1 MKKIKISLEL
11 FSPVF
16 EKIEKISK
24 AQRMIIYC
32 GTITILIGAFVYFF
46 CLPKHKTIDKLN
58 QNYDKLEQQL
68 AAAKRNAMQLG
79 KFRNNMKKA
88 EKDYKLV
95 MKALP
100 EKQEIPALLAG
111 ISQAGKVVGLEF
123 LLFQPKAEIKKDF
136 YAEIP
141 VSIQVAGNYHNVGLF
156 FDKVA
161 TLPRI
166 VNIEKIKM
174 TTLKGG
180 DELITSCSA
189 VTYKFI
195 DEVPQKKP
203 EKKKK

>member
-1 MKKIKISLEL
+1 M
-11 FSPVF
+11 
-16 EKIEKISK
+16 
-24 AQRMIIYC
+24 
-32 GTITILIGAFVYFF
+32 IGAFVYFC
-46 CLPKHKTIDKLN
+46 CLPKHRTIDKLN

-79 KFRNNMKKA
+79 KFRNNIKKA
-88 EKDYKLV
+88 EKDYKIV

-174 TTLKGG
+174 TALKGG
-180 DELITSCSA
+180 DELITSCNA
-189 VTYKFI
+189 VTYKFV
-195 DEVPQKKP
+195 DEAPQEKEG
-203 EKKKK
+203 EKKK